1 MMPTMMMVVA
11 VSKTVFGI
19 SPFNH
24 FEMLKQHLI
33 LEYHIMNVVSSSS
46 SKSLALRLL
55 RCEEYLAIFLVAWN
69 R

>member
-33 LEYHIMNVVSSSS
+33 LEYHIMNVVGSSS
-46 SKSLALRLL
+46 SKCLALSLLL
-55 RCEEYLAIFLVAWN
+55 RCEEYLAIF
-69 R
+69 